1 MMYAIYKFFDDG
13 LEVESILLDISMAFD
28 KVWHKGLLY
37 KLKQNDVSRKLF
49 DIIIVFCLTSENKEL
64 F

>member
-1 MMYAIYKFFDDG
+1 MYAVYKFFDDG